1 MQHVL
6 ILLCLAVSTMSTS
19 AGRERWTDFQWL
31 AYSTYMSRLPE
42 EVREAAAVFG
52 RMGGKA
58 AGRKMT
64 KEARIARAKKAAQ
77 ARWERRRKKQPPAGN
92 QLQQYGRA

>member
-1 MQHVL
+1 M
-6 ILLCLAVSTMSTS
+6 TK
-19 AGRERWTDFQWL
+19 
-31 AYSTYMSRLPE
+31 LPE

-64 KEARIARAKKAAQ
+64 KEARVARAKKAAQ
-77 ARWERRRKKQPPAGN
+77 ARWGRRRKQQARTGNHLQPH
-92 QLQQYGRA
+92 GRG